1 VKELRMVAKHADA
14 VRSLRAIWVGVA
26 DGVVRFELFD
36 AAHAGIDYW

>member
-14 VRSLRAIWVGVA
+14 VRSLRAIWIGVA
-26 DGVVRFELFD
+26 DGVVRFD